1 MAVPWGS
8 YSRAGGQC
16 IPGAAVVAASEG
28 TAQAGDSDT
37 DPCCGTGSA
46 PPAPALCSPSARLSP
61 AAGDGLSAHGRRT
74 RRYNEPMRT
83 SAFYFLP
90 TTFSWQTRN
99 SHYTAGERTRGES
112 TAGNR
117 RSRRKE
123 PLAGHAVTP
132 PESGT
137 GTEPQH
143 NHSPISPS
151 HTGSPAPNLRRWDPS
166 ERGRAHGTGAP
177 GAAPC
182 PRLQLRA
189 LGLPPPAARAAARPA
204 AGTAGTW
211 PCSGSPSAGCGAA
224 VGLTGRWW
232 RGESRGLSP
241 SWVGGTG
248 QDSLCCQ
255 TPVTNYGSARS
266 LTVTRARCC
275 DSLWKRVSRCTP
287 AGLGNALGAAEAGG
301 NRAEVFCA
309 GSSKAPR
316 PQARHGRV
324 PGPGAGGGGSSA
336 LQRPGP
342 GALLGPAAAGLERPQ
357 LSPRSV
363 CPAPARA
370 ALHGAGSC
378 LRRPGHF

>member
-1 MAVPWGS
+1 MEPASDNSCPFPTAQIS
-8 YSRAGGQC
+8 AAGGWSVTRGQC
-16 IPGAAVVAASEG
+16 PPPVPPATAWGQQVGWLCRGARRAELGVSAFPATCPGAAVVAASEG

-74 RRYNEPMRT
+74 RRYNEPTRT

-117 RSRRKE
+117 QSRRKE
-123 PLAGHAVTP
+123 PLAGRAVTP

-166 ERGRAHGTGAP
+166 ERGRAHCTGAP

-182 PRLQLRA
+182 PRLQHRA

-224 VGLTGRWW
+224 VGLTRRWW
-232 RGESRGLSP
+232 RGGSRGLSP
-241 SWVGGTG
+241 SCVGGTG

-255 TPVTNYGSARS
+255 TPVTNYGSAPLPHR
-266 LTVTRARCC
+266 
-275 DSLWKRVSRCTP
+275 D
-287 AGLGNALGAAEAGG
+287 
-301 NRAEVFCA
+301 
-309 GSSKAPR
+309 
-316 PQARHGRV
+316 Q
-324 PGPGAGGGGSSA
+324 
-336 LQRPGP
+336 
-342 GALLGPAAAGLERPQ
+342 
-357 LSPRSV
+357 SPV
-363 CPAPARA
+363 
-370 ALHGAGSC
+370 L
-378 LRRPGHF
+378 